1 MFSNIQKNN
10 IRWTIRDN
18 LEESILDNLYLKLK
32 DFASCPDFSIVK
44 DNNVRTVLFLKPG
57 KNTPDSIFVKLYKK
71 GGLFEKIKHLVVPSK
86 ACSEWRNLKHFDN
99 IGLPCPKP
107 LALSEIKHF
116 GLLDESCLLIEEIPF
131 AFPLNKYVEKNVLS
145 LDKRRSITTSLAG
158 LIRNLHANNIFYK
171 DLHGGNILISKKTES
186 EFDLFFIDLHRAALP
201 GKISERMRIKD
212 IAQLCNSVLCSKT
225 EKHLFLKEYLG
236 KKEAANDSIRTFSR
250 KISEKRDRL
259 EKTRIKSRSKRCL
272 KNSSVFEYKKNSRE
286 TYHGRKDFGKKQTD
300 EVLALHALIK
310 KNKMGSALKTSNKSV
325 ITLVEKEGR
334 DPLCV
339 KENSFV
345 SILYTLKNMFRKSR
359 AMRSWISANRLL
371 VRDIATPLPF
381 AVVEKKFG
389 PLVFENYFIS
399 SFMKET
405 KEINNY
411 INAFKDPGHNICKS
425 KFIKA
430 CAEVLKN
437 LHSQGIYHADLK
449 SNNILVTETE
459 KNIWKFYFIDLDRVL
474 FKKDISFYQSAN
486 NLAQLNASI
495 SSLITVK
502 DRLKFFY
509 YYAKDTPLYK
519 NRKRYFRKIIEISR
533 TKKTET
539 YGISF
544 DNIVV

>member
-1 MFSNIQKNN
+1 
-10 IRWTIRDN
+10 
-18 LEESILDNLYLKLK
+18 
-32 DFASCPDFSIVK
+32 
-44 DNNVRTVLFLKPG
+44 
-57 KNTPDSIFVKLYKK
+57 
-71 GGLFEKIKHLVVPSK
+71 
-86 ACSEWRNLKHFDN
+86 
-99 IGLPCPKP
+99 
-107 LALSEIKHF
+107 
-116 GLLDESCLLIEEIPF
+116 
-131 AFPLNKYVEKNVLS
+131 
-145 LDKRRSITTSLAG
+145 
-158 LIRNLHANNIFYK
+158 
-171 DLHGGNILISKKTES
+171 
-186 EFDLFFIDLHRAALP
+186 
-201 GKISERMRIKD
+201 MRIKD

-399 SFMKET
+399 SFMKEA

-411 INAFKDPGHNICKS
+411 INVFKDPGHKKYKS

-437 LHSQGIYHADLK
+437 LHSQKIYHADLK

-459 KNIWKFYFIDLDRVL
+459 KNIWKFNFIDLDRVL
-474 FKKDISFYQSAN
+474 FKKEISFYQRAN

-519 NRKRYFRKIIEISR
+519 NRKKYFRKIIEISR
-533 TKKTET
+533 TKKTEP

>member
-32 DFASCPDFSIVK
+32 DFAACPDFSIVK
-44 DNNVRTVLFLKPG
+44 ENNVRTVLFLKPS
-57 KNTPDSIFVKLYKK
+57 KNTPDRIFVKLYKK
-71 GGLFEKIKHLVVPSK
+71 GGLFEKIKHLVIPSK
-86 ACSEWRNLKHFDN
+86 ACSEWRNLKHFDK

-116 GLLDESCLLIEEIPF
+116 GLLDESCLLIEAIPF
-131 AFPLNKYVEKNVLS
+131 AFPLNEYVEKNVLS

-201 GKISERMRIKD
+201 RKISERMRIKD

-236 KKEAANDSIRTFSR
+236 KEEAANDSVRTFSR
-250 KISEKRDRL
+250 KISIKRARL

-272 KNSSVFEYKKNSRE
+272 KNSSVFEYKKSRRE
-286 TYHGRKDFGKKQTD
+286 TYHGRKDFGKKETD
-300 EVLALHALIK
+300 KVLALHTLIK
-310 KNKMGSALKTSNKSV
+310 KNKKGSALKTSKKSF

-359 AMRSWISANRLL
+359 AMRSWIAANRLL
-371 VRDIATPLPF
+371 VRNIATPLPF
-381 AVVEKKFG
+381 AVVEEKFG
-389 PLVFENYFIS
+389 PFVIKSYIIS
-399 SFMKET
+399 SFMNKSKELN
-405 KEINNY
+405 EY
-411 INAFKDPGHNICKS
+411 INVFKNPAQVKS
-425 KFIKA
+425 KSAFIKA
-430 CAEVLKN
+430 CAGVLKN
-437 LHSQGIYHADLK
+437 LHSKGIYHADLK
-449 SNNILVTETE
+449 SNNILVTESE
-459 KNIWKFYFIDLDRVL
+459 KDIWNFHFIDLDRVL
-474 FKKDISFYQSAN
+474 FKKDISFYQRAN
-486 NLAQLNASI
+486 NLAQLNASV
-495 SSLITVK
+495 SRLMTAK

-509 YYAKDTPLYK
+509 FYAKDTPLYS
-519 NRKRYFRKIIEISR
+519 NRKKYYQRILKISR
-533 TKKTET
+533 KKITEI
-539 YGISF
+539 YDISF
-544 DNIVV
+544 K